1 MSALPDKKWTV
12 EEYLAFERA
21 SQEKHEFFG
30 GEIYLMAGASR
41 AHSLITGN
49 LVTALNNALGE
60 RPCEVHPNDMRVN
73 VSKRDYFYPDIVVV
87 CDEPQVEDDIGDTLL
102 NPTVIIEVLS
112 PSTEQFDRGKKFQF
126 YRRLTSLREY
136 LLVSQ
141 DTPRIEHYVHQEN
154 DQWLFSDAVG
164 LDAKLT
170 LPALNC
176 ELALTDVYRRV
187 SFEPETGE

>member
-1 MSALPDKKWTV
+1 
-12 EEYLAFERA
+12 
-21 SQEKHEFFG
+21 
-30 GEIYLMAGASR
+30 
-41 AHSLITGN
+41 
-49 LVTALNNALGE
+49 
-60 RPCEVHPNDMRVN
+60 
-73 VSKRDYFYPDIVVV
+73 
-87 CDEPQVEDDIGDTLL
+87 
-102 NPTVIIEVLS
+102 VLS